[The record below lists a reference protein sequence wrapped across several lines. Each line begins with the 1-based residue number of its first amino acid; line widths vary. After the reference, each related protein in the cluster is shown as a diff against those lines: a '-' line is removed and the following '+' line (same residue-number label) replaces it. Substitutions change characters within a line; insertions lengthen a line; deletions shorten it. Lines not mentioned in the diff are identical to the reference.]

1 MAEIHRTAAERAAIL
16 EGLQKW
22 PGTRSAYALKVGISK
37 ATLWRW
43 LQEAPQLRFPPER
56 AQPGSA
62 PTLLEVV
69 SPPEVA
75 QPLRMMLPGN
85 LQLAFES
92 LPPTSWVA
100 SLAAELA
107 RC

>member
-1 MAEIHRTAAERAAIL
+1 MAGRTAAERAAIL
-16 EGLQKW
+16 AGLQEW
-22 PGTRSAYALKVGISK
+22 PGSRSAYAAKVGISP

-43 LQEAPQLRFPPER
+43 LDEAPSHRGGPAAL
-56 AQPGSA
+56 

-69 SPPEVA
+69 TPPDPA
-75 QPLRMMLPGN
+75 QCPLRMMLPGN
-85 LQLAFES
+85 LQLAFET
-92 LPPTSWVA
+92 LPPASWVA